1 MLRLIRVFLLGI
13 FKATKKYVALIPVL
27 QARAYP
33 YVLSF
38 KGNLIVVMQLGSS
51 VKKNN
56 NKF

>member
-33 YVLSF
+33 CILFF

-51 VKKNN
+51 VKK
-56 NKF
+56 KK